1 VVSERGAVSLVAAKT
16 KEYERLASM
25 ELLRDKTWNVPTLAG
40 RQLFVRNAAEIAC
53 VELPPR

>member
-1 VVSERGAVSLVAAKT
+1 
-16 KEYERLASM
+16 M